1 MVIRL
6 GRNGRFL
13 ACSMYPDHKETRPV
27 PGEEEELPPVEGAG
41 ETCPKCGQGTLVARR
56 GRFGPFAG
64 CDRYPECDYIH
75 RTGPPPPPPLPF
87 EVECPKC
94 GEGRL
99 TARRARRTGNVF
111 YGCGRYPACDFT
123 TNFEPTGAV
132 HDADAGAVGLKDESG
147 ICLRCGASVDLPG
160 DRAELP
166 GKRLAGGEP
175 DPAALAPSRKR
186 RAPARGGSNGASRKR
201 RTTKTAA
208 AAEPGSDDSGG

>member
-1 MVIRL
+1 
-6 GRNGRFL
+6 
-13 ACSMYPDHKETRPV
+13 
-27 PGEEEELPPVEGAG
+27 
-41 ETCPKCGQGTLVARR
+41 VARR